1 MHDEGMWTD
10 LRLPGLFFFQ
20 GNSLIAVHEIVR
32 TFNLFNVFL
41 EFPPSTICMNT
52 IFPSDH
58 FMSTDSCPCTQSEY
72 FPLLEGQ
79 RSAFGSRGVGGIMN
93 DFTTHTRD
101 HGLTAR
107 LDTFF
112 FHILFFCTWALSWI
126 FHILLWDW
134 GLLGNTEVFSS
145 HSKRHNL
152 QCVVSC
158 CSYID
163 KSDKPPIQGAQKAS

>member
-1 MHDEGMWTD
+1 MHDAGMWTD
-10 LRLPGLFFFQ
+10 LPLPGHFFFQ
-20 GNSLIAVHEIVR
+20 GNSRLAVYEIVR
-32 TFNLFNVFL
+32 TFNLFHVFL

-58 FMSTDSCPCTQSEY
+58 FHVYWFMSMYTKWI

-79 RSAFGSRGVGGIMN
+79 KSAFGSRGVGGIMN

-112 FHILFFCTWALSWI
+112 FSYSI
-126 FHILLWDW
+126 FLYMSFVMNISHFAMRLGSPREYW
-134 GLLGNTEVFSS
+134 GLL
-145 HSKRHNL
+145 
-152 QCVVSC
+152 
-158 CSYID
+158 
-163 KSDKPPIQGAQKAS
+163 KPFQEA

>member
-1 MHDEGMWTD
+1 MHDAGMWTD
-10 LRLPGLFFFQ
+10 LPLPGHFFFQ
-20 GNSLIAVHEIVR
+20 GNSRLAVYEIVR
-32 TFNLFNVFL
+32 TFNLFHVFL

-58 FMSTDSCPCTQSEY
+58 FHVYWFMSMYTKWI

-79 RSAFGSRGVGGIMN
+79 KSAFGSRGVGGIMN

-101 HGLTAR
+101 YGLTAR

-152 QCVVSC
+152 QCVVSLQLLL
-158 CSYID
+158 YR
-163 KSDKPPIQGAQKAS
+163 QVW